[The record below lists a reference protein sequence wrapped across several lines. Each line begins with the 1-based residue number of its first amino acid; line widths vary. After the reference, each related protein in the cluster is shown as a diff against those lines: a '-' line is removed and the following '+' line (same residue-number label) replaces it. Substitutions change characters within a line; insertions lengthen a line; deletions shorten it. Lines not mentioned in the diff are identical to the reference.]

1 MQTFE
6 PGVTPITYAPPPNG
20 LGKEEALAAALAL
33 IQPTI
38 TLGKKG
44 REFEEGLASYVGVED
59 SVLVNSGS
67 SANLLAVAALTSHLL
82 PDSLRL
88 KRGDEVITVAAGF
101 PTTVAPIIQNGAVPV
116 FVDSSPYTL
125 NVREELLE
133 EAYVEGKTKAVIL
146 AHTLGN
152 PFDLDAVLDFCGK
165 RSLWLIEDNCDALG
179 AEWHGQKTGSFGCMS
194 TQSFYPAHHISMGEG
209 GAVNCR
215 SKLLSKPLRSL
226 RDWGRECWCE
236 PACDNTCG
244 NRFGWKRGELPKG
257 FDHKYIYSH
266 LGYNLKPT
274 DIQAAIGCE
283 QLKKLPDFVDARRKN
298 WMKLKVR
305 LSDLDEFL
313 YFQEVLSEADASPF
327 GFMLGVRHDN
337 PFTRKEFC
345 AALDAAKIH
354 HRPLFGG
361 NLTHQPAFI
370 QLLKDLSGAYRVS
383 GRLDGADRIMEEAV
397 FIGVHPFLTGQM
409 IDYMVETI
417 IKFCKSK

>member
-1 MQTFE
+1 MPIFE
-6 PGVTPITYAPPPNG
+6 AGVTPITYAPPPLG
-20 LGKEEALAAALAL
+20 LGHEEIVAAHQALH
-33 IQPTI
+33 QPTI

-44 REFEEGLASYVGVED
+44 AEFEDGLARFIGVQD

-67 SANLLAVAALTSHLL
+67 SANLLAVTALTSPLL
-82 PDSLRL
+82 PDDMRL

-101 PTTVAPIIQNGAVPV
+101 PTTVAPIVQNGAVPV
-116 FVDSSPYTL
+116 FVDSDPYTL
-125 NVREELLE
+125 NVRPELLAD
-133 EAYVEGKTKAVIL
+133 AYVEGKTKAVIL

-165 RSLWLIEDNCDALG
+165 RGLWLIEDNCDAAG
-179 AEWHGQKTGSFGCMS
+179 STWNGQSTGSFGCLS

-215 SKLLSKPLRSL
+215 AKPFSKIVRSL

-244 NRFGWKRGELPKG
+244 NRFGWKRGTLPEG
-257 FDHKYIYSH
+257 YDHKYIYSH

-283 QLKKLPDFVDARRKN
+283 QLKKLPHFVGARLMNSGRL
-298 WMKLKVR
+298 MVR
-305 LSDLDEFL
+305 LENIEHL
-313 YFQEVLSEADASPF
+313 YFQKVLPQATNSPF
-327 GFMLGVRHDN
+327 GFMLGVRPDA
-337 PFTRKEFC
+337 PFTRTELC

-361 NLTHQPAFI
+361 NLTRQPAFI
-370 QLLKDLSGAYRVS
+370 QLLKDTPGAYRVS
-383 GRLDGADRIMEEAV
+383 GRLDGADRIMREAV
-397 FIGVHPFLTGQM
+397 FIGVHPFLTTDM
-409 IDYMVETI
+409 IDFMADTI
-417 IKFCKSK
+417 TAFCKSK